1 MLSKMK
7 AGLRPCMMNYSSFK
21 EMMFE
26 PWYLDQKE
34 STSLAQS
41 GYSVIKLMKRKCD
54 MQQALFGGLRLLSS
68 GRSGF

>member
-7 AGLRPCMMNYSSFK
+7 AGLRPCMMNCFSFK
-21 EMMFE
+21 GMIFE

-41 GYSVIKLMKRKCD
+41 GYFVIKLMKKE
-54 MQQALFGGLRLLSS
+54 M
-68 GRSGF
+68 